1 MQQTSSDFKNSSD
14 ESFKTIC
21 SDNNMKF
28 NHLNNISVDLSSE
41 EKLTN
46 LPKNDPKVLE
56 KSCGTM
62 NSFEIPVDF
71 PSNGFLYNAI
81 YEKKST
87 YV

>member
-21 SDNNMKF
+21 SDNNIKF

-41 EKLTN
+41 EKLSS
-46 LPKNDPKVLE
+46 LPRAEKSVLE
-56 KSCGTM
+56 KNAGSL
-62 NSFEIPVDF
+62 NSFEFPVDF
-71 PSNGFLYNAI
+71 PSNGYLYNAI